1 MLNGDQ
7 MRVSEIYSLDI
18 YSDNGQYLGEVRDAI
33 VDLEKGEVSRILM
46 EEWKNAGEEEV
57 RRMLQQKSILFK
69 NIKNIG
75 DVVLVSAVGGMPKN
89 NPSSS
94 SAELSDLANR

>member
-1 MLNGDQ
+1 
-7 MRVSEIYSLDI
+7 MRVSEIYNLDI

-46 EEWKNAGEEEV
+46 EEWKNSAEDEV
-57 RRMLQQKSILFK
+57 RRMIQQKSILFK

-75 DVVLVSAVGGMPKN
+75 DVVLVSSTGGPQKTAVST
-89 NPSSS
+89 SSS
-94 SAELSDLANR
+94 ELSDLSSR